1 MNQMLIS
8 LGCLL
13 LAVVVGAHVLRL
25 FLPDAESIN
34 LICKGTYTQGLLMG
48 AGVCF
53 GIVLL
58 LRVLSPVKKI
68 APRTRC
74 KKCNAPIPKGD
85 TYCGAC
91 LKDLRY
97 KSQYRT

>member
-1 MNQMLIS
+1 MSQILIT

-13 LAVVVGAHVLRL
+13 LAVVVGANVLRL
-25 FLPDAESIN
+25 FLPDAAYIN
-34 LICKGTYTQGLLMG
+34 LICKDSNTQWLLLG
-48 AGVCF
+48 SGGCF

-58 LRVLSPVKKI
+58 LRILSPVKKI
-68 APRTRC
+68 VPRTRC
-74 KKCNAPIPKGD
+74 KKCNSPIPKGD

>member
-1 MNQMLIS
+1 MIQMLIS

-13 LAVVVGAHVLRL
+13 LAVVVGAHVLQL
-25 FLPDAESIN
+25 FIPDSEYLN
-34 LICKGTYTQGLLMG
+34 LLCKGTYTQWLLLGSGGCFGAALLMR
-48 AGVCF
+48 
-53 GIVLL
+53 I
-58 LRVLSPVKKI
+58 LSPVKKI
-68 APRTRC
+68 VPRPRC